1 MYMHKYHY
9 LLGKCKLIPWDITLL
24 YLELV
29 LSERQKIKCVIE
41 HAEKK
46 ESLHTFGKNVNK
58 QPLYEQ
64 CWYASKS

>member
-1 MYMHKYHY
+1 
-9 LLGKCKLIPWDITLL
+9 
-24 YLELV
+24 

-64 CWYASKS
+64 C